1 MRNRPRSL
9 PRQYLLPLL
18 LAALVVLTFANAL
31 RGGFVL
37 DDHLMI
43 ENNPNARWPDG
54 LRIAFTTDVGGFTG
68 RPTPNSYYRPLVMA
82 SFVVDRALWGLN
94 AGPFHAQNVL
104 WHALSCVLAYL
115 LIRRMSGSSWAA
127 GWAAALWAVHPLVS
141 ESVAWISGRTDPMAA
156 CGILGALLA
165 FLAYR
170 DSGSARWLVLAAA
183 LTWLGCLA
191 KEPAVLTPLLAL
203 IAARAPG
210 PVRAPGGGASATAP
224 AVTRRAWI
232 GVAALWVPVLVYLAM
247 RTAVTGSW
255 ARTGGF
261 EDGRAAAMRIALR
274 ALAFYAR
281 TLLWPDALVGD
292 IHVTAPRW
300 DDPAVIAGA
309 LLAAGGVAL
318 LAIVWRRRSPAAPM
332 LAIGALL
339 LGFTS
344 GIVLPLVIPVAVRY
358 LYLPSLWLWAAV
370 LVALAGAG
378 GAPRRTWLR
387 FAPGPVLAVLA
398 VLAIVRNADYR
409 DDGHFYPTV
418 VRNAAAAGFG
428 VEPGYYAIGNYGH
441 LLATEGRLAEAERLT
456 RQAINQKPAVSLAW
470 TNLGN
475 ILQMKGDT
483 EGALAAWRRSLAL
496 DPGAVDPLVNTALTL
511 DRAGR
516 HDEALAAYRVA
527 LARPLDAPRRA
538 AIEARVRE
546 LERGGGAVR
555 P

>member
-1 MRNRPRSL
+1 M
-9 PRQYLLPLL
+9 
-18 LAALVVLTFANAL
+18 

-43 ENNPNARWPDG
+43 ENNPNARWSDG
-54 LRIAFTTDVGGFTG
+54 LRLAFTTDVGGFTG

-104 WHALSCVLAYL
+104 WHGLACVLAYF

-127 GWAAALWAVHPLVS
+127 GWAVALWAVHPLVS
-141 ESVAWISGRTDPMAA
+141 ESVAWTSGRTDPMAA

-170 DSGSARWLVLAAA
+170 DSGSARWLVVAAV
-183 LTWLGCLA
+183 LTWVGCLA
-191 KEPAVLTPLLAL
+191 KEPAVLTPVLAL
-203 IAARAPG
+203 IAARSPG
-210 PVRAPGGGASATAP
+210 LARAPGSGARATEP

-232 GVAALWVPVLVYLAM
+232 GAAALCVPVLVYLAM
-247 RTAVTGSW
+247 RSTVTGSW

-261 EDGRAAAMRIALR
+261 EDGRAAATRTALR

-281 TLLWPDALVGD
+281 TMLWPDALVGD
-292 IHVTAPRW
+292 IHVTAARW
-300 DDPAVIAGA
+300 GDPAVIAGA
-309 LLAAGGVAL
+309 VLAAGGMAL
-318 LAIVWRRRSPAAPM
+318 LAMAWPRRSPAAPP

-339 LGFTS
+339 MLFTS
-344 GIVLPLVIPVAVRY
+344 GIALPLVIPVALRY
-358 LYLPSLWLWAAV
+358 LYLPSLWLWAAG
-370 LVALAGAG
+370 LVSLSDPH
-378 GAPRRTWLR
+378 GAPRRSWLR
-387 FAPGPVLAVLA
+387 FAPAPVLAG
-398 VLAIVRNADYR
+398 LAILAIARNADYR
-409 DDGHFYPTV
+409 DDRHFYPTV

-428 VEPGYYAIGNYGH
+428 VEPGYYALGNYGH
-441 LLATEGRLAEAERLT
+441 LLATAGRLADAERLT
-456 RQAINQKPAVSLAW
+456 RQAIAQKAAVSLAW

-475 ILQMKGDT
+475 ILQMKGDI

-496 DPGAVDPLVNTALTL
+496 DPSAVDPLVNTALTL

-527 LARPLDAPRRA
+527 LARPLDAMRRT
-538 AIEARVRE
+538 AIETRVRE
-546 LERGGGAVR
+546 LERDGGAAR